1 MDTELRMTT
10 PHKLGYRLP
19 AEWEPHA
26 ATWLTW
32 PDPRASTVPEHY
44 ESVRVVYGHLI
55 RQLVGGEEVHVATFD
70 AELEAVAR
78 ESLQQQS
85 VPLDRV
91 RFHRQPLR
99 EPWCRDFGPMFLVR
113 NQSGKHERAVVDW
126 GFNGWGDR
134 YTPNELEDQF
144 PQYVAQYRQVP
155 VFTPGMILEGGSIEA
170 NGRGTLL
177 ATESCLLNPN
187 RNPLLSQLQVQLRL
201 KEHLGAANILWFAEG
216 ITGDDTDGRV
226 DQIARFLNPSTI
238 AVACE
243 ENIDDANYPAL
254 QENLQRL
261 RTMRDQNNRLF
272 RVVKVP
278 MPRMVEHLGRR
289 LPASYLNF
297 YIANAAVLV
306 PTFRRPQDNA
316 VLELFRKEF
325 SDRPVVGL
333 DCAELVWSNGSLH
346 ALALQEPA

>member
-170 NGRGTLL
+170 
-177 ATESCLLNPN
+177 
-187 RNPLLSQLQVQLRL
+187 
-201 KEHLGAANILWFAEG
+201 ILWFAEG